1 MTYHVIATSID
12 PEELGNAIDKAIAN
26 EQDGAP
32 RVVTAKI
39 VGVFTSKA
47 ANGMD
52 EIYHAILRVRTR
64 S

>member
-12 PEELGNAIDKAIAN
+12 PEELGHAIDRAIEIE
-26 EQDGAP
+26 EQGSL
-32 RVVTAKI
+32 RVVAAKI